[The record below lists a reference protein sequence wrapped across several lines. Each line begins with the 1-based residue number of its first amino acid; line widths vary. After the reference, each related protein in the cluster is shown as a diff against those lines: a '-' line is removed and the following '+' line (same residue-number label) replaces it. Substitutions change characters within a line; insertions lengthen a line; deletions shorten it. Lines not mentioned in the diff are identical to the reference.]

1 MTTQMKAA
9 LIFKA
14 GELYELGCNSSQA
27 VCGALAGH
35 YGLDQETAFR
45 MASSFGDGTSRLRGT
60 CGAADALVIMAGFE
74 KDTSIPG
81 DTGTREENYRMVR
94 ELVAEFKRR
103 HGSVFCATLCGP
115 AGKDRKRCRKL
126 VEAQSKSTPTTS
138 VGSDRPTASSPG
150 TGHNDRNN
158 SNCHNKNFPLDRPC
172 YSIVES
178 EAKYRYVQPRR
189 RQNHPELPR

>member
-60 CGAADALVIMAGFE
+60 CGAADALVI
-74 KDTSIPG
+74 KIPA
-81 DTGTREENYRMVR
+81 YRAIPEHAKRTIVWSGNSWRNSNGAMVR
-94 ELVAEFKRR
+94 YSVPHCADRPAKT
-103 HGSVFCATLCGP
+103 GSA
-115 AGKDRKRCRKL
+115 AGSSSK
-126 VEAQSKSTPTTS
+126 AQSKSTPTTS

>member
-1 MTTQMKAA
+1 MKAA

-81 DTGTREENYRMVR
+81 DTG
-94 ELVAEFKRR
+94 
-103 HGSVFCATLCGP
+103 
-115 AGKDRKRCRKL
+115 DRK
-126 VEAQSKSTPTTS
+126 S
-138 VGSDRPTASSPG
+138 V
-150 TGHNDRNN
+150 
-158 SNCHNKNFPLDRPC
+158 
-172 YSIVES
+172 V
-178 EAKYRYVQPRR
+178 
-189 RQNHPELPR
+189 

>member
-1 MTTQMKAA
+1 MKAA

-60 CGAADALVIMAGFE
+60 CGAADALVIMAG
-74 KDTSIPG
+74 KIPA
-81 DTGTREENYRMVR
+81 YRAIPEHAKRTIVWSGNSWRNSNGAMVR
-94 ELVAEFKRR
+94 YSVPHCADRPAKT
-103 HGSVFCATLCGP
+103 GSA
-115 AGKDRKRCRKL
+115 AGSSSK
-126 VEAQSKSTPTTS
+126 AQSKSTPTTS

>member
-1 MTTQMKAA
+1 MKAA

-60 CGAADALVIMAGFE
+60 CGAADA
-74 KDTSIPG
+74 IPG

-126 VEAQSKSTPTTS
+126 VESA
-138 VGSDRPTASSPG
+138 
-150 TGHNDRNN
+150 
-158 SNCHNKNFPLDRPC
+158 
-172 YSIVES
+172 VEIY
-178 EAKYRYVQPRR
+178 ADYLGWQ
-189 RQNHPELPR
+189 

>member
-60 CGAADALVIMAGFE
+60 CGAADRAGGARA
-74 KDTSIPG
+74 DG
-81 DTGTREENYRMVR
+81 RAAD
-94 ELVAEFKRR
+94 
-103 HGSVFCATLCGP
+103 
-115 AGKDRKRCRKL
+115 AG
-126 VEAQSKSTPTTS
+126 A
-138 VGSDRPTASSPG
+138 A
-150 TGHNDRNN
+150 
-158 SNCHNKNFPLDRPC
+158 
-172 YSIVES
+172 
-178 EAKYRYVQPRR
+178 
-189 RQNHPELPR
+189 

>member
-1 MTTQMKAA
+1 MKTQMKAA

-103 HGSVFCATLCGP
+103 HGSVLCATLCGP
-115 AGKDRKRCRKL
+115 AGKDRKRCRRL
-126 VEAQSKSTPTTS
+126 VESA
-138 VGSDRPTASSPG
+138 
-150 TGHNDRNN
+150 
-158 SNCHNKNFPLDRPC
+158 
-172 YSIVES
+172 VEIY
-178 EAKYRYVQPRR
+178 ADYLGWQ
-189 RQNHPELPR
+189 

>member
-1 MTTQMKAA
+1 MKAA

-74 KDTSIPG
+74 KDTSIPAIPEHAKRTIVWSG
-81 DTGTREENYRMVR
+81 NSWRNSNGATVRYSVPHCADRPAKTGS
-94 ELVAEFKRR
+94 AA
-103 HGSVFCATLCGP
+103 GSSS
-115 AGKDRKRCRKL
+115 K
-126 VEAQSKSTPTTS
+126 AQSKSTPTTS

>member
-1 MTTQMKAA
+1 MKAA

-115 AGKDRKRCRKL
+115 AGKDRKRCRDSSK
-126 VEAQSKSTPTTS
+126 AQSKSTPTTS
-138 VGSDRPTASSPG
+138 VGSDRPAASSPG

-158 SNCHNKNFPLDRPC
+158 SNCHNKISPCIAPVILSLNRRPNTGMFSLEEGKIIRNFPDK
-172 YSIVES
+172 V
-178 EAKYRYVQPRR
+178 
-189 RQNHPELPR
+189 PE

>member
-60 CGAADALVIMAGFE
+60 CGAADAL
-74 KDTSIPG
+74 
-81 DTGTREENYRMVR
+81 
-94 ELVAEFKRR
+94 
-103 HGSVFCATLCGP
+103 
-115 AGKDRKRCRKL
+115 
-126 VEAQSKSTPTTS
+126 
-138 VGSDRPTASSPG
+138 
-150 TGHNDRNN
+150 
-158 SNCHNKNFPLDRPC
+158 
-172 YSIVES
+172 
-178 EAKYRYVQPRR
+178 
-189 RQNHPELPR
+189 

>member
-1 MTTQMKAA
+1 MKAA

-74 KDTSIPG
+74 KHAKRTIVWSGNSWRNSNGATVRYSVPHCADRPAKTESAAG
-81 DTGTREENYRMVR
+81 DSS
-94 ELVAEFKRR
+94 K
-103 HGSVFCATLCGP
+103 
-115 AGKDRKRCRKL
+115 
-126 VEAQSKSTPTTS
+126 AQSKSTPTTS
-138 VGSDRPTASSPG
+138 VGSDRPAASSPG

-158 SNCHNKNFPLDRPC
+158 SNCHNKNFPLYRPC

>member
-1 MTTQMKAA
+1 MKAA

-115 AGKDRKRCRKL
+115 AGKDRKRSRNL
-126 VEAQSKSTPTTS
+126 RRLPRLAVTALRRAAPERATTTAIIQIVTTKIS
-138 VGSDRPTASSPG
+138 PWIAPVILSLNRRPN
-150 TGHNDRNN
+150 TGMFSLEEGKIIR
-158 SNCHNKNFPLDRPC
+158 NFPDK
-172 YSIVES
+172 V
-178 EAKYRYVQPRR
+178 
-189 RQNHPELPR
+189 PE

>member
-1 MTTQMKAA
+1 MKAA

-81 DTGTREENYRMVR
+81 
-94 ELVAEFKRR
+94 
-103 HGSVFCATLCGP
+103 
-115 AGKDRKRCRKL
+115 GKDRKRCRKL
-126 VEAQSKSTPTTS
+126 VESA
-138 VGSDRPTASSPG
+138 
-150 TGHNDRNN
+150 
-158 SNCHNKNFPLDRPC
+158 
-172 YSIVES
+172 VEIY
-178 EAKYRYVQPRR
+178 ADYLGWQ
-189 RQNHPELPR
+189 

>member
-1 MTTQMKAA
+1 MKAA

-81 DTGTREENYRMVR
+81 DTGTRGGIQTAPWFGILCHTVR
-94 ELVAEFKRR
+94 TGRQRPEALPEAR
-103 HGSVFCATLCGP
+103 
-115 AGKDRKRCRKL
+115 RKRSRNL
-126 VEAQSKSTPTTS
+126 RRLPRLAVTALRRAAPERATTTAIIQIVTTKIS
-138 VGSDRPTASSPG
+138 PWIAPVILSLNRRPN
-150 TGHNDRNN
+150 TGMFSLEEGKIIR
-158 SNCHNKNFPLDRPC
+158 NFPDK
-172 YSIVES
+172 V
-178 EAKYRYVQPRR
+178 
-189 RQNHPELPR
+189 PE

>member
-1 MTTQMKAA
+1 MKAA

-27 VCGALAGH
+27 VCGAMAGQ
-35 YGLDQETAFR
+35 YGL
-45 MASSFGDGTSRLRGT
+45 
-60 CGAADALVIMAGFE
+60 
-74 KDTSIPG
+74 DTSIPG

-126 VEAQSKSTPTTS
+126 VESA
-138 VGSDRPTASSPG
+138 
-150 TGHNDRNN
+150 
-158 SNCHNKNFPLDRPC
+158 
-172 YSIVES
+172 VEIY
-178 EAKYRYVQPRR
+178 ADYLGWQ
-189 RQNHPELPR
+189 

>member
-103 HGSVFCATLCGP
+103 HGSVFCATLCG
-115 AGKDRKRCRKL
+115 KDRKRCRKL
-126 VEAQSKSTPTTS
+126 VESA
-138 VGSDRPTASSPG
+138 
-150 TGHNDRNN
+150 
-158 SNCHNKNFPLDRPC
+158 
-172 YSIVES
+172 VEIY
-178 EAKYRYVQPRR
+178 ADYLGWQ
-189 RQNHPELPR
+189 

>member
-1 MTTQMKAA
+1 MKAA

-103 HGSVFCATLCGP
+103 HGSVFCATLCGRRQDEALP
-115 AGKDRKRCRKL
+115 EARRRRSRNLRRLPRLAVTALRRAAPERATTTAIIQIVTTKISPWIAPVILSLNRRPNTGMFSLEEGKIIR
-126 VEAQSKSTPTTS
+126 
-138 VGSDRPTASSPG
+138 
-150 TGHNDRNN
+150 
-158 SNCHNKNFPLDRPC
+158 NFPDK
-172 YSIVES
+172 V
-178 EAKYRYVQPRR
+178 
-189 RQNHPELPR
+189 PE

>member
-1 MTTQMKAA
+1 MKAA

-115 AGKDRKRCRKL
+115 AGKDRNLRRL
-126 VEAQSKSTPTTS
+126 PRLAVTALRRAAPERATTTAIIQIVTTKIS
-138 VGSDRPTASSPG
+138 PCIAPVILSLNRRPN
-150 TGHNDRNN
+150 TGMFSLEEGKIIR
-158 SNCHNKNFPLDRPC
+158 NFPDK
-172 YSIVES
+172 V
-178 EAKYRYVQPRR
+178 
-189 RQNHPELPR
+189 PE